1 MVERS
6 KQKQGTKTSMN
17 DLVTVAF
24 AEDMELAKQ
33 YKEMLKE
40 SEIQAVIKSPVD
52 SSSFPGIA
60 VMVSENN
67 LDEAHVLIESQG
79 SSDSFFDLAFNE
91 DSYDGLNDELELS
104 DELDDTLYADD
115 V

>member
-1 MVERS
+1 MANRS
-6 KQKQGTKTSMN
+6 KHKQSSKTGMN

-40 SEIQAVIKSPVD
+40 SEIQAVIKSPAD

-60 VMVSENN
+60 VMVSEKD

-91 DSYDGLNDELELS
+91 DGFDDLNEELALS
-104 DELDDTLYADD
+104 DELDDTLYSDD